1 MWCVFRTR
9 SFSMQCIYH
18 SLELS
23 SSSIRDT
30 APVQTSPGCS
40 QLRDGMYRRSR
51 SELPFSDPRWPP
63 DSETSSENPN
73 FVSQLT
79 FVRPL
84 APSTTSIAL
93 RIRVAPPSGETCH
106 LVRRGSWRISR
117 PFWALVSSSSINA
130 EIRSDIADEAT
141 VSEAILP
148 ELESQT
154 HQVRLQ
160 SHLQVGVC
168 VTILVLGRR
177 RCMGPAMPEHP
188 A

>member
-1 MWCVFRTR
+1 MSGISTFAEGVADSQTLLNGLALNRLMLPWADKACFHEVRTRRGWSDRMQRVGAQLMGRWLLHRRRTDGKKLSLLMWCVFRTR

-106 LVRRGSWRISR
+106 LVRRGS
-117 PFWALVSSSSINA
+117 
-130 EIRSDIADEAT
+130 
-141 VSEAILP
+141 
-148 ELESQT
+148 
-154 HQVRLQ
+154 
-160 SHLQVGVC
+160 
-168 VTILVLGRR
+168 
-177 RCMGPAMPEHP
+177 
-188 A
+188 